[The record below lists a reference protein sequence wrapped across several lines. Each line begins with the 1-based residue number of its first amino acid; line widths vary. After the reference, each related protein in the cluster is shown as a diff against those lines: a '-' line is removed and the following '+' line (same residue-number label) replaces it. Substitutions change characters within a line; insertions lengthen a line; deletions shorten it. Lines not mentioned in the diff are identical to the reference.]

1 MGDQGRAFWVGFGV
15 HCAVGFD
22 EMQGQCSVV
31 HGLPERTPRDESVC
45 CAAMLPLPRQ
55 WVEGMAQRRVDTGAH
70 STRLE
75 TRTKESIVITSSMV
89 ESHECVMKVKRHSV
103 ELYE

>member
-1 MGDQGRAFWVGFGV
+1 MGTVMAPVVKTVGRLWGAGLVCLPLGSRVLWVIKGSSFWRGFGV

-75 TRTKESIVITSSMV
+75 TR
-89 ESHECVMKVKRHSV
+89 
-103 ELYE
+103 